1 MAKEEIPVIATTITK
16 TGLTILAETAACPK
30 TKAPTILIVVPI
42 GEGTR
47 KPASLINSK
56 EISKIKISKITGKG
70 TFSLD
75 AKIENSKS
83 VGNTSE

>member
-1 MAKEEIPVIATTITK
+1 MAKEEIPVIATTNTK
-16 TGLTILAETAACPK
+16 TELTILAETAACPK
-30 TKAPTILIVVPI
+30 TKAPTILIVVPK

>member
-56 EISKIKISKITGKG
+56 EISKIKIFIFYKTLQFAIANWRKQS
-70 TFSLD
+70 
-75 AKIENSKS
+75 
-83 VGNTSE
+83 